1 MIERR
6 TIYVHDLQSFKGVK
20 KMNAKIFELLF
31 VLIALTGVVAAVNLD
46 VTSVEINNKNI
57 YADSGNH
64 TNNYRYQRGEQLD
77 IDVCVKALAEVQ
89 DAQIEV
95 DIYGYRYSTREQN
108 KVSDISNTFDLS
120 EGDNDCFRLNLE
132 VPTKI
137 EADYYKLRIRVADRD
152 GTSFEQ
158 DFELHIEGADA
169 SSAVEIRDFTIDPEE
184 VIAGRAFTAMIKVR
198 NIGNYDLSD
207 LKATVSIP
215 ELNIKTS
222 EYMNNLD
229 SDESKI
235 FEELLLRVPE
245 CTKAGN
251 YDVEILV
258 EFDEYEETSVSTSI
272 SVQKGDMCGASTG
285 TTGTEGT
292 EDKTIVTVPSSQEL
306 SQGTSVAYP
315 IMIQNNLGTS
325 KTYTLTVSG
334 ASGWATTRIDPSSVL
349 IVPAGQSKTVYLYVS
364 ANSDSEPGDKIMTL
378 TVDSG
383 TESKQIPLVAKISM
397 GTAGS
402 TTNWSSLRNGLEIG
416 LVVLV
421 IILIIIGLIIAF
433 NKMKDN
439 KKETEPY
446 Y

>member
-1 MIERR
+1 M
-6 TIYVHDLQSFKGVK
+6 K
-20 KMNAKIFELLF
+20 AKIFALLF
-31 VLIALTGVVAAVNLD
+31 VLIAMTGAVAAVNLD
-46 VTSVEINNKNI
+46 VTSVEINNRNV
-57 YADSGNH
+57 YESSGDH
-64 TNNYRYQRGEQLD
+64 SNNYKYERGEELE

-89 DAQIEV
+89 DAQVEA
-95 DIYGYRYSTREQN
+95 DIYGYRYSTREQS
-108 KVSDISNTFDLS
+108 KVSDITNTFDLD
-120 EGDNDCFRLNLE
+120 EGDNDCFTLNLE
-132 VPTKI
+132 VPTKMDV
-137 EADYYKLRIRVADRD
+137 DYYKLRIRVADRD
-152 GTSFEQ
+152 GLSFEK
-158 DFELHIEGADA
+158 DFQLHIEGADA
-169 SSAVEIRDFTIDPEE
+169 SAAIEIRDFSLDPED
-184 VIAGRAFTAMIKVR
+184 VVAGRAFTAMVKVR
-198 NIGNYDLSD
+198 NIGDNDLDD
-207 LKATVSIP
+207 LKVTVSVP

-222 EYMNNLD
+222 EYMD
-229 SDESKI
+229 DIESDESKT
-235 FEELLLRVPE
+235 FEELLLRIPE

-258 EFDEYEETSVSTSI
+258 EFDEYEETSVATSI
-272 SVQKGDMCGASTG
+272 TVRSGDTCGTENTG
-285 TTGTEGT
+285 TGGT

-306 SQGTSVAYP
+306 TQGTSIAYP

-334 ASGWATTRIDPSSVL
+334 TSGWATTRIDPSSVI

-364 ANSDSEPGDKIMTL
+364 ANANSEPGDKIMTL

-383 TESKQIPLVAKISM
+383 TESKQIPLVAKIGKATS
-397 GTAGS
+397 GTS
-402 TTNWSSLRNGLEIG
+402 TNWSSLRNGLEIG

>member
-1 MIERR
+1 M
-6 TIYVHDLQSFKGVK
+6 K
-20 KMNAKIFELLF
+20 AKIFALLF
-31 VLIALTGVVAAVNLD
+31 VLIAMTGAVAAVNLD
-46 VTSVEINNKNI
+46 VTSVEINNRNV
-57 YADSGNH
+57 YESSGDH
-64 TNNYRYQRGEQLD
+64 SNNYKYERGEELE

-89 DAQIEV
+89 DAQVEA
-95 DIYGYRYSTREQN
+95 DIYGYRYSTREQS
-108 KVSDISNTFDLS
+108 KVSDITNTFDLD
-120 EGDNDCFRLNLE
+120 EGDNDCFTLNLE
-132 VPTKI
+132 VPTKMDV
-137 EADYYKLRIRVADRD
+137 DYYKLRIRVADRD
-152 GTSFEQ
+152 GLSFEK
-158 DFELHIEGADA
+158 DFQLHIEGADA
-169 SSAVEIRDFTIDPEE
+169 SAAIEIRDFSLDPED
-184 VIAGRAFTAMIKVR
+184 VVAGRAFTAMVKVR
-198 NIGNYDLSD
+198 NIGDNDLDD
-207 LKATVSIP
+207 LKVTVSVP

-222 EYMNNLD
+222 EYMD
-229 SDESKI
+229 DIESDESKT
-235 FEELLLRVPE
+235 FEELLLRIPE

-258 EFDEYEETSVSTSI
+258 EFDEYEETSVATSI
-272 SVQKGDMCGASTG
+272 TVRSGDMCGTENTG
-285 TTGTEGT
+285 TGGT

-306 SQGTSVAYP
+306 TQGTSIAYP

-334 ASGWATTRIDPSSVL
+334 TSGWATTRIDPSSVI

-364 ANSDSEPGDKIMTL
+364 ANANSEPGDKIMTL

-383 TESKQIPLVAKISM
+383 TESKQIPLVAKIGKATS
-397 GTAGS
+397 GTS
-402 TTNWSSLRNGLEIG
+402 TNWSSLRNGLEIG

>member
-1 MIERR
+1 M
-6 TIYVHDLQSFKGVK
+6 K
-20 KMNAKIFELLF
+20 AKIFALLF
-31 VLIALTGVVAAVNLD
+31 VLIAMTGAVAAVNLD
-46 VTSVEINNKNI
+46 VTSVEINNRNV
-57 YADSGNH
+57 YESSGDH
-64 TNNYRYQRGEQLD
+64 SNNYKYERGEELE

-89 DAQIEV
+89 DAQVEA
-95 DIYGYRYSTREQN
+95 DIYGYRYSTREQS
-108 KVSDISNTFDLS
+108 KVSDITNTFDLD
-120 EGDNDCFRLNLE
+120 EGDNDCFTLNLE
-132 VPTKI
+132 VPTKMDV
-137 EADYYKLRIRVADRD
+137 DYYKLRIRVADRD
-152 GTSFEQ
+152 GLSFEK
-158 DFELHIEGADA
+158 DFQLHIEGADA
-169 SSAVEIRDFTIDPEE
+169 SAAIEIRDFSLDPED
-184 VIAGRAFTAMIKVR
+184 VVAGRAFTAMVKVR
-198 NIGNYDLSD
+198 NIGDNDLDD
-207 LKATVSIP
+207 LKVTVSVP

-222 EYMNNLD
+222 EYMD
-229 SDESKI
+229 DIESDESKT
-235 FEELLLRVPE
+235 FEELLLRIPE

-258 EFDEYEETSVSTSI
+258 EFDEYEETSVATSI
-272 SVQKGDMCGASTG
+272 TVRSGDMCAAGTGNTG
-285 TTGTEGT
+285 TGGT

-306 SQGTSVAYP
+306 TQGTSIAYP

-334 ASGWATTRIDPSSVL
+334 TSGWATTRIDPSSVI

-364 ANSDSEPGDKIMTL
+364 ANANSEPGDKIMTL

-383 TESKQIPLVAKISM
+383 TESKQIPLVAKIGKATS
-397 GTAGS
+397 GTS
-402 TTNWSSLRNGLEIG
+402 TNWSSLRNGLEIG